1 MTTPRTQSPSVT
13 ELAREENATPE
24 QIVASA
30 VTLYAAL
37 PPVVRASL
45 LDALR
50 SGAAGDLANELTR
63 TAVIHEMRQRREAMA
78 VGSGFVEVGANNEV
92 RVLVDQLEPV
102 EPIRSER
109 EEVGQLPHPR
119 ELRVPEDLHRHVYGE
134 DS

>member
-63 TAVIHEMRQRREAMA
+63 TAVIHEMRQRREAIRERIRRGELDGLPDLTDEEMGEEA
-78 VGSGFVEVGANNEV
+78 VC
-92 RVLVDQLEPV
+92 LVKES
-102 EPIRSER
+102 RR
-109 EEVGQLPHPR
+109 RRAAMHG
-119 ELRVPEDLHRHVYGE
+119 
-134 DS
+134 